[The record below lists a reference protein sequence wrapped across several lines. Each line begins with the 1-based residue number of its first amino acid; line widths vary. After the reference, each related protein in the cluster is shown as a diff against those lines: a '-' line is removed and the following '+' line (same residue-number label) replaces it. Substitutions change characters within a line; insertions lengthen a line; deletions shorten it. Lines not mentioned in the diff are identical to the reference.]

1 MIQPTI
7 GRVVWYWPHRADGDD
22 RLDQPYAAIV
32 ARVWNDRLVNLTYF
46 EHSGRTCI
54 ATSVRLL
61 QDDDQPYPNDDH
73 AQWMPYQVGQAGK
86 AQKEADTTVLAG
98 GLNSAAT
105 PSKDYPSTNLDFG
118 EATKLLKGGLPMS
131 RAGWNGKGLSVY
143 LVPAASYP
151 AQTGVVK
158 SYFGIEAMVPYAAYL
173 AIKNADGTVSTW
185 APSVGDALA
194 EDWAVATH
202 APHYPQ
208 VDRSGKLETMP
219 DPTAVVPEGL
229 SDEQVAR
236 VCHEVNRAYCA
247 ALGDHSQAA
256 WEDAPE
262 WQRAS
267 ARMGVDLHRMLPDT
281 GPETSHIGW
290 SQQKANEG
298 WTYGP
303 IKDAVNKTHPCLV
316 PFNQLEPAQQAKDF
330 IFKAVVNA
338 LTPL

>member
-1 MIQPTI
+1 MKMLELKPT
-7 GRVVWYWPHRADGDD
+7 
-22 RLDQPYAAIV
+22 
-32 ARVWNDRLVNLTYF
+32 
-46 EHSGRTCI
+46 
-54 ATSVRLL
+54 
-61 QDDDQPYPNDDH
+61 
-73 AQWMPYQVGQAGK
+73 
-86 AQKEADTTVLAG
+86 EA
-98 GLNSAAT
+98 
-105 PSKDYPSTNLDFG
+105 SKDYPSTNLDFG

-131 RAGWNGKGLSVY
+131 RAGWNGKGLFVY
-143 LVPAASYP
+143 YVPAASYP
-151 AQTGVVK
+151 AQTGVAK

-202 APHYPQ
+202 APHHL
-208 VDRSGKLETMP
+208 VVP
-219 DPTAVVPEGL
+219 DPAAIVPEGL
-229 SDEQVAR
+229 TNEQVAR

-267 ARMGVDLHRMLPDT
+267 ARMGVDLHRMLPDA
-281 GPETSHIGW
+281 GPEASHIAWG
-290 SQQKANEG
+290 QQKLDEG

>member
-7 GRVVWYWPHRADGDD
+7 GRVVWYWPDLKNGEDQR
-22 RLDQPYAAIV
+22 DQPFAALIV
-32 ARVWNDRLVNLTYF
+32 RVFHDRMVNLAYF
-46 EHSGRTCI
+46 DQDGGHHAE
-54 ATSVRLL
+54 TSVRLL
-61 QDDDQPYPNDDH
+61 QDDDKPYPYNGH
-73 AQWMPYQVGQAGK
+73 AEWMPYQKGQPGADWK
-86 AQKEADTTVLAG
+86 RTDTTVLAG
-98 GLNSAAT
+98 GLNPAA
-105 PSKDYPSTNLDFG
+105 PSQDFPSTNLDFG
-118 EATKLLKGGLPMS
+118 EAMKLLKGGLPMS
-131 RAGWNGKGLSVY
+131 RTGWNGKGLFVY
-143 LVPAASYP
+143 YVPAASYP
-151 AQTGVVK
+151 AQTGVAK

-208 VDRSGKLETMP
+208 ADRSGKLEIMP
-219 DPTAVVPEGL
+219 DPVAVVPEGL
-229 SDEQVAR
+229 SDDQVAR

-247 ALGDHSQAA
+247 ALGDHTQLA

-262 WQRAS
+262 WQRSS
-267 ARMGVDLHRMLPDT
+267 ARMGVDLHRMLPDA
-281 GPETSHIGW
+281 GPEASHIGW
-290 SQQKANEG
+290 SNQKVSEG

-303 IKDAVNKTHPCLV
+303 IKDALRKQHPCLV

-330 IFKAVVNA
+330 IFKAIVNA